1 MCSVRPLFET
11 GSMQGF
17 LKQIKRNFYTTGAL
31 LPSSKPLARELTRY
45 LAPGNRQPVRILEA
59 GPGTGAISRM
69 IAKRMIPGDT
79 LDAVEINPAFAHA
92 IRDLIAT
99 DKDFDPRREQIRVIQ
114 ADLLSL
120 SPPSN
125 GQANN
130 GSNDGSHD
138 GSNDGSSHDL
148 SSYDMIICSLPFNN
162 FDPVLVSKIF
172 ETMEGLLKPGG
183 RLTYFEYWAIRTLKS
198 IFVGSKTRLRL
209 RAIGMRTDQIRQ
221 RMGAT
226 TRMIVANFP
235 PALVHHLVKPISAK
249 K

>member
-1 MCSVRPLFET
+1 
-11 GSMQGF
+11 MQGF
-17 LKQIKRNFYTTGAL
+17 LKQFKKNFYTTGAL
-31 LPSSKPLARELTRY
+31 LPSGKPLARELTKY
-45 LAPGNRQPVRILEA
+45 LAPANRQPVRILEA

-79 LDAVEINPAFAHA
+79 LDAVEVNPAFAHA

-114 ADLLSL
+114 ADLLSM
-120 SPPSN
+120 SRAS
-125 GQANN
+125 
-130 GSNDGSHD
+130 DY
-138 GSNDGSSHDL
+138 DL
-148 SSYDMIICSLPFNN
+148 IICSLPFNN

-172 ETMEGLLKPGG
+172 ETMEGLLKQGG
-183 RLTYFEYWAIRTLKS
+183 RLTYFEYWAIRTVTS

-209 RAIGMRTDQIRQ
+209 KAIGKHTGQIRQ

-235 PALVHHLVKPISAK
+235 PALVHHLVKPIVDEIRPF
-249 K
+249 